1 MQKETERKK
10 EENYRKEKEK
20 WMAKKKEGH
29 LRASRFAD
37 LKRRRREEKR
47 KMEEARKVL
56 ETEDFWQELGEQKIN
71 YSDLFKLNIFF
82 NIS

>member
-71 YSDLFKLNIFF
+71 ELIILIFLN
-82 NIS
+82 